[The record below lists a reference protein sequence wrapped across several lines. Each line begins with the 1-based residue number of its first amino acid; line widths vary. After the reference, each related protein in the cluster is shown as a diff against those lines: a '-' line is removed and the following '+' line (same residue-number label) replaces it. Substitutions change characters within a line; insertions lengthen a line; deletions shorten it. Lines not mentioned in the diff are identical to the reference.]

1 MAKTVWISGASRGIG
16 KSAVLHFAR
25 AGYKIAAG
33 YHENDT
39 AMQSLMQQLAEIGA
53 MAVPVKGDIADP
65 AAVESMAEYI
75 CSTLGG
81 IDVLIANAGVAHYSM
96 LEDMAYNE
104 WRRVIDTDLTGV
116 YNMIHASLPSMR
128 NRGGGSIINVSSV
141 WGIYG
146 GSCEAAYSAAKA
158 GVIGLTKALSRELG
172 SSGIRVNCVAPGVID
187 TDMMVK
193 FDETDRQQLI
203 DSTPLGRLG
212 TVDDVAGAMLF
223 LASDSASFITG
234 QVLEVG
240 GGFPY

>member
-16 KSAVLHFAR
+16 KSAALHFAR

-33 YHENDT
+33 YHENDD
-39 AMQSLMQQLAEIGA
+39 AMQSLMQQMAEIGV
-53 MAVPVKGDIADP
+53 MAVPVKGDIADT
-65 AAVESMAEYI
+65 AAAKYI

-96 LEDMAYNE
+96 LEDMSYNE

-128 NRGGGSIINVSSV
+128 SRSGGSIINVSSV

-172 SSGIRVNCVAPGVID
+172 PSGIRVNCIAPGVID

-212 TVDDVAGAMLF
+212 TADDVAGAMLF

>member
-16 KSAVLHFAR
+16 KSATLHFAR

-33 YHENDT
+33 YHENDA

-65 AAVESMAEYI
+65 AAAEGIAEYI

-128 NRGGGSIINVSSV
+128 RRGGGSIINVSSV

-158 GVIGLTKALSRELG
+158 GVIGLTKSTAKELASRG
-172 SSGIRVNCVAPGVID
+172 VCCNAIAPGFIA
-187 TDMMVK
+187 TDMTANLA
-193 FDETDRQQLI
+193 DNPLI
-203 DSTPLGRLG
+203 AQIPMKRMGTAEEAANLIFFLSSPL
-212 TVDDVAGAMLF
+212 
-223 LASDSASFITG
+223 SDYITG
-234 QVLEVG
+234 EVIKIDG
-240 GGFPY
+240 GIAM

>member
-16 KSAVLHFAR
+16 KSAALHFAR

-33 YHENDT
+33 YHENDD
-39 AMQSLMQQLAEIGA
+39 AMQSLMQQMAEIGA

-65 AAVESMAEYI
+65 AAAEGMAEYI

-81 IDVLIANAGVAHYSM
+81 IDILIANAGVAHYSM

-128 NRGGGSIINVSSV
+128 RRGGGSIINVSSV

-146 GSCEAAYSAAKA
+146 GSCESAAKA

-172 SSGIRVNCVAPGVID
+172 PSGIRVNCVAPGVID
-187 TDMMVK
+187 TDMMAK
-193 FDETDRQQLI
+193 FSQADRQQLI

-212 TVDDVAGAMLF
+212 TGDDVAGAMLF

>member
-16 KSAVLHFAR
+16 KSAALHFAH

-39 AMQSLMQQLAEIGA
+39 AMQSLMHQLAELGA
-53 MAVPVKGDIADP
+53 MAVPVKGDIADT
-65 AAVESMAEYI
+65 AAAESMAKYI

-116 YNMIHASLPSMR
+116 YNMIHASIPSMR
-128 NRGGGSIINVSSV
+128 IRGGGSIINVSSV

-158 GVIGLTKALSRELG
+158 GVIGLTRRLAA
-172 SSGIRVNCVAPGVID
+172 SSAHPA
-187 TDMMVK
+187 
-193 FDETDRQQLI
+193 F
-203 DSTPLGRLG
+203 
-212 TVDDVAGAMLF
+212 A
-223 LASDSASFITG
+223 
-234 QVLEVG
+234 
-240 GGFPY
+240 

>member
-16 KSAVLHFAR
+16 KSAALHFAH

-33 YHENDT
+33 YHENDA

-53 MAVPVKGDIADP
+53 MAVPVKGDIAAP
-65 AAVESMAEYI
+65 AAAEGMAEYI

-81 IDVLIANAGVAHYSM
+81 IDILIANAGVAHYSM

-128 NRGGGSIINVSSV
+128 RRGGGSIINVSSV

-158 GVIGLTKALSRELG
+158 GVIGLTKALAKELAP
-172 SSGIRVNCVAPGVID
+172 SGITVNCIAPGLI
-187 TDMMVK
+187 
-193 FDETDRQQLI
+193 ETGMNSNLTIEELNDFVEGI
-203 DSTPLGRLG
+203 PLGRMG
-212 TVDDVAGAMLF
+212 SADEIAAAVRF
-223 LASDSASFITG
+223 LSSPAAEYITG
-234 QVLEVG
+234 QVLGING
-240 GGFPY
+240 GYVI

>member
-16 KSAVLHFAR
+16 KSAAVHFAR

-33 YHENDT
+33 YHENDA

-65 AAVESMAEYI
+65 AAAESMAEYI

-96 LEDMAYNE
+96 LEDMAYYE

-128 NRGGGSIINVSSV
+128 SRSSGSIINVSSV

-172 SSGIRVNCVAPGVID
+172 RPVFA
-187 TDMMVK
+187 
-193 FDETDRQQLI
+193 
-203 DSTPLGRLG
+203 
-212 TVDDVAGAMLF
+212 
-223 LASDSASFITG
+223 
-234 QVLEVG
+234 
-240 GGFPY
+240 

>member
-16 KSAVLHFAR
+16 KSAALHFAH

-39 AMQSLMQQLAEIGA
+39 AMQSLMHQLAELGA

-128 NRGGGSIINVSSV
+128 SRSGGS
-141 WGIYG
+141 
-146 GSCEAAYSAAKA
+146 
-158 GVIGLTKALSRELG
+158 LS
-172 SSGIRVNCVAPGVID
+172 
-187 TDMMVK
+187 
-193 FDETDRQQLI
+193 LI
-203 DSTPLGRLG
+203 H
-212 TVDDVAGAMLF
+212 
-223 LASDSASFITG
+223 I
-234 QVLEVG
+234 
-240 GGFPY
+240 

>member
-81 IDVLIANAGVAHYSM
+81 MRCALFNA
-96 LEDMAYNE
+96 
-104 WRRVIDTDLTGV
+104 
-116 YNMIHASLPSMR
+116 
-128 NRGGGSIINVSSV
+128 
-141 WGIYG
+141 
-146 GSCEAAYSAAKA
+146 
-158 GVIGLTKALSRELG
+158 
-172 SSGIRVNCVAPGVID
+172 
-187 TDMMVK
+187 
-193 FDETDRQQLI
+193 
-203 DSTPLGRLG
+203 
-212 TVDDVAGAMLF
+212 
-223 LASDSASFITG
+223 
-234 QVLEVG
+234 
-240 GGFPY
+240 

>member
-128 NRGGGSIINVSSV
+128 IRGGGSIINVSSV

-146 GSCEAAYSAAKA
+146 GSCEAAYSATKGAILA
-158 GVIGLTKALSRELG
+158 LTKALAQELG
-172 SSGIRVNCVAPGVID
+172 PSGIRVNAVAPGVIR
-187 TDMMVK
+187 TDMCASVDPAVME
-193 FDETDRQQLI
+193 DLRQQ
-203 DSTPLGRLG
+203 TPIGRLG
-212 TVDDVAGAMLF
+212 TPEDIAQAMLYLADAPF
-223 LASDSASFITG
+223 LTG
-234 QVLEVG
+234 QTLPLN
-240 GGFPY
+240 GGFVIT

>member
-16 KSAVLHFAR
+16 KSAALHFAR

-33 YHENDT
+33 YHENDD
-39 AMQSLMQQLAEIGA
+39 AMQSLMQQMAEIGA
-53 MAVPVKGDIADP
+53 MAVPVKGDIADT
-65 AAVESMAEYI
+65 AAAESMAKYI

-158 GVIGLTKALSRELG
+158 GLIGLTKALAKEEG
-172 SSGIRVNCVAPGVID
+172 PSGITVNCVAPGVID
-187 TDMMVK
+187 TDMMAAFTAEDK
-193 FDETDRQQLI
+193 AALAEET
-203 DSTPLGRLG
+203 PVGRLG
-212 TVDDVAGAMLF
+212 TTEEVAKLLVF
-223 LASDSASFITG
+223 LAGEDAGYITG
-234 QVLEVG
+234 QVFGVNG
-240 GGFPY
+240 GLVI

>member
-16 KSAVLHFAR
+16 RAAALSFAR
-25 AGYKIAAG
+25 AGYRIAAG
-33 YHENDT
+33 YHENDS
-39 AMQSLMQQLAEIGA
+39 AMQSLMQQLAELGA
-53 MAVPVKGDIADP
+53 MAVPVKGNVADID
-65 AAVESMAEYI
+65 ETERMAKRI
-75 CSTLGG
+75 CSSLGG

-96 LEDMAYNE
+96 LEYTTFE
-104 WRRVIDTDLTGV
+104 QWRHVIDTDLTGV
-116 YNMIHASLPSMR
+116 YNMIHSSLPSMR
-128 NRGGGSIINVSSV
+128 VRGGGSIINVSSV

-172 SSGIRVNCVAPGVID
+172 PTGIRVNCVAPGVID
-187 TDMMVK
+187 TDMMAE
-193 FDETDRQQLI
+193 FDENDRLKLI
-203 DSTPLGRLG
+203 DRTPLGRLG
-212 TVDDVAGAMLF
+212 TADDVAAAMLF

>member
-16 KSAVLHFAR
+16 KSAAVHFAR

-33 YHENDT
+33 YHENDA

-116 YNMIHASLPSMR
+116 YNMIHASPPVNAQPRRRKHNKRILCLGYIRRLMRSGVFGGKGGR
-128 NRGGGSIINVSSV
+128 NRP
-141 WGIYG
+141 Y
-146 GSCEAAYSAAKA
+146 K
-158 GVIGLTKALSRELG
+158 
-172 SSGIRVNCVAPGVID
+172 
-187 TDMMVK
+187 
-193 FDETDRQQLI
+193 
-203 DSTPLGRLG
+203 
-212 TVDDVAGAMLF
+212 GA
-223 LASDSASFITG
+223 
-234 QVLEVG
+234 
-240 GGFPY
+240 